1 MPKGRKVNKK
11 MENGI
16 WPSNPRISDLI
27 SRLEDL
33 KAEHGNLPI
42 THEPLRGGVVYA
54 DVSEFK
60 VAYVRPKEKR
70 ERTWSY
76 RIGAAQEGDL
86 KVVKF

>member
-1 MPKGRKVNKK
+1 

-16 WPSNPRISDLI
+16 LTNNPRISDLI

-33 KAEHGNLPI
+33 KAEHGDLPI
-42 THEPLRGGVVYA
+42 THEPLRGGVMYA
-54 DVSEFK
+54 NVMEFK
-60 VAYVRPKEKR
+60 VAYIRPKEKR